1 MNRSVF
7 SSTIKLL
14 LINLKEKHKMKCIVG
29 LGNPGL
35 KYKKTRHNIGFHVV
49 DHLAK
54 RHGFKIKKS
63 GFQSLYT
70 EERLNGEKIILVK
83 PQTYMNLSGHAV
95 KEIVQFYK
103 LDLEDVVVIYD
114 DLDLPKGRI
123 RLRQTGGHG
132 GHNGIRSIID
142 QTGTKQFNRIRFGIG
157 RPEVPMDTVD
167 YVLGKFSKEEL
178 HLIDDAVE
186 KAADACEDWL
196 TKPFLQVMN
205 TYNAL
210 N

>member
-1 MNRSVF
+1 
-7 SSTIKLL
+7 
-14 LINLKEKHKMKCIVG
+14 
-29 LGNPGL
+29 
-35 KYKKTRHNIGFHVV
+35 
-49 DHLAK
+49 
-54 RHGFKIKKS
+54 
-63 GFQSLYT
+63 
-70 EERLNGEKIILVK
+70 
-83 PQTYMNLSGHAV
+83 MNLSGHAV

-205 TYNAL
+205 TYNAYMKKQ
-210 N
+210 